1 MNKAITVELQFF
13 LISILAGAFILFV
26 YDGLRIIR
34 RLIKHNVYWV
44 AVQDLIFWVV
54 ASVFIFSMIYK
65 ENNGII
71 RGFCIMGMAIG
82 MTLYHYIFSDWLV
95 EIITKLIRLVLS
107 PITAA
112 LRWVKGLLFFVHR
125 KLTKLSKNLLFQLKK
140 LAKSVKIALNK
151 KKQKRELLH
160 NERRKEKLKKRKEK
174 EKLDEQKSKKKSQAS
189 KIQKPKKQ
197 KSKKQKPKNQIAKN
211 KNKKNAAKDKAIK

>member
-13 LISILAGAFILFV
+13 LISILAGAVILFV
-26 YDGLRIIR
+26 YDGLRVIR

-107 PITAA
+107 PITAV
-112 LRWVKGLLFFVHR
+112 LKWVKGLLLVIHR
-125 KLTKLSKNLLFQLKK
+125 KLTKLSINLLFQLKK
-140 LAKSVKIALNK
+140 SAKSVKIALNK

-174 EKLDEQKSKKKSQAS
+174 EKLDEQKSKKKSHTS
-189 KIQKPKKQ
+189 EKQ
-197 KSKKQKPKNQIAKN
+197 KSKKQKT
-211 KNKKNAAKDKAIK
+211 KKKQTKKAVKDKALK